1 MAARPFSCC
10 SETKQKEP
18 TMTDVPPEPDD
29 SPNTDPD
36 PDVQP
41 STDPNGTG
49 DDPQIVI
56 EPGSDAVGAK
66 SNE

>member
-1 MAARPFSCC
+1 
-10 SETKQKEP
+10 
-18 TMTDVPPEPDD
+18 MTDVPPEPDD